1 MGTQFDMNNFNA
13 MISQASDAILCNSEC
28 KKQRQSE
35 TLQQNLFDAQI
46 NLKTSSNQVQVAEK
60 NYVTF
65 TQGTSAYNE
74 LIENQLQQKAEL
86 ITDRFLQNFND
97 ESIQINTQI
106 NTYGGLLINFRNV
119 LDLFKKYLVENA
131 KLKKELKDESNDVLI
146 NERKTYY
153 EDQNISNLEKIYFY
167 FFLVIYIIFI
177 ISFGVFSIIFPSQ
190 SSWKVRLAI
199 FIVLIVLPFFSTW
212 ILSIVIFLFYEGYNL
227 LPKNV
232 YAQNNY

>member
-28 KKQRQSE
+28 RKQRQSD

-60 NYVTF
+60 NYITF
-65 TQGTSAYNE
+65 SQGTAAYND
-74 LIENQLQQKAEL
+74 LLDNQLQQKAE
-86 ITDRFLQNFND
+86 IISDKFLQNFD
-97 ESIQINTQI
+97 EESIQINSQI
-106 NTYGGLLINFRNV
+106 NTYSGLLINFRNIV
-119 LDLFKKYLVENA
+119 DLFKKYLVENTE
-131 KLKKELKDESNDVLI
+131 LKKELKVESNEVLT

-167 FFLVIYIIFI
+167 FLLVIYIIFV

-190 SSWKVRLAI
+190 TSWKVRLAI
-199 FIVLIVLPFFSTW
+199 FIFLIALPFFSTW
-212 ILSIVIFLFYEGYNL
+212 ILSVFIYLVYEGYNL

-232 YAQNNY
+232 YGQKNY